1 MEMKILF
8 VSGRSAA
15 FQLEDGG
22 LYNTVKP
29 YQMLL
34 NGQPFGVMNTV
45 VTSLYGL
52 WPDTDYTVT
61 VMDGENVVGELS
73 FRTIYERLTLNV
85 RHFGAV
91 GDGEH
96 DDTAAI
102 QAAITVCPEKGR
114 VLIPAGHYAITP
126 LFLKNHVRIELA
138 ENATLALNTDRS
150 RFPILPGLTQFTDE
164 TDEMNLGTWEGNP
177 LDMYAALFTGV
188 NVEDVM
194 IYGQGV
200 IDGQAQKSDWWVD
213 HKNTR
218 GTAFRG
224 RMLFLNH
231 CKNVTLQGITV
242 RNSPAW
248 NLHPYFSD
256 DLKFINLSVEAP
268 ADSPNT
274 DGFDP
279 ESCNRVLMAGTHFS
293 LGDDCIAIKSG
304 KIYMGAKYKTPCSD
318 LEISHCLMENGHGG
332 VTVGSE
338 MAGGVQHV
346 RIHDCLMRNTDRGLR
361 VKTRRGRGVQGVIDD
376 IVFDNVRMESVST
389 PFVVNALY
397 YCDPDGKSDYVQCR
411 EKLPVDD
418 RTPRIGEVAFRHVTA
433 TNVACAGYFLG
444 IPEKPIERV
453 VMEHVDITC
462 GENAKPMVPAM
473 ACGVEQC
480 VRKGIVAHNVDQIL
494 MNDVTICGFE
504 GEELEGHNVGS
515 ICRS

>member
-1 MEMKILF
+1 MNMKLLF
-8 VSGRSAA
+8 ASARSVA
-15 FQLEDGG
+15 FELEDGG
-22 LYNTVKP
+22 LYNTLKP
-29 YQMLL
+29 YQLL
-34 NGQPFGVMNTV
+34 VNGQPYGTMDQV
-45 VTSLYGL
+45 VTSVYGL
-52 WPDTDYTVT
+52 WPDTDYTLT
-61 VMDGENVVGELS
+61 VKDDDKLLSELTVK
-73 FRTIYERLTLNV
+73 TITERLTFNV
-85 RHFGAV
+85 RRFGAV
-91 GDGEH
+91 GDGVH
-96 DDTAAI
+96 DDTTAI
-102 QAAITVCPEKGR
+102 QTAITVCPEGGR

-126 LFLKNHVRIELA
+126 LFLKSHVRIELA
-138 ENATLALNTDRS
+138 KDAVLELNTDRS
-150 RFPILPGLTQFTDE
+150 RFPVLPGLTQYTDE

-188 NVEDVM
+188 NVEDVI

-200 IDGQAQKSDWWVD
+200 IDGQAQKSDWWQD

-231 CKNVTLQGITV
+231 CKNVALQGITV

-268 ADSPNT
+268 AVSPNT

-304 KIYMGAKYKTPCSD
+304 KIYMGAKYKTPCTD

-332 VTVGSE
+332 VTIGSE

-376 IVFDNVRMESVST
+376 IVFDNVMMESVGT

-418 RTPRIGEVAFRHVTA
+418 RTPRIGEVAFRRVTA

-444 IPEKPIERV
+444 IPEKPIESV
-453 VMEHVDITC
+453 VMEHVTITC
-462 GENAKPMVPAM
+462 GENAKAMEPAM
-473 ACGVEQC
+473 ACGVERC
-480 VRKGIVAHNVDQIL
+480 VRKGIVAHNVDRIV
-494 MNDVTICGFE
+494 MNDVTISGYE

-515 ICRS
+515 VSRS